1 MRKIKNLFC
10 ILTCILTV
18 ELALVL
24 CTISGIIKPFNY
36 SDSNSSSGTTTE
48 QKLNN
53 DKGAN
58 YGGSGSGGSSS
69 SGSGGSSTNTD
80 VQPKPSVPAVSND
93 IASPLNIV
101 LTGNY
106 LTSYNNATKNLS
118 NSTSDRNKKLVVKIG
133 LQILQSKTIKYEN
146 ELHFYSL
153 SYTSSAGTPRAVKYS
168 LKDAINRIN
177 AGQRIYTD
185 CFGFV
190 RLAHSIACYAINPS
204 SPGSVSGLSGLYG
217 YKGAYSQSS
226 KYSNVGVLGAG
237 TVIYDR
243 LTGSSGDR
251 HVAMFLYASGNSV
264 VYMDQGGIKTGEF
277 KSGSGYIYSTAV
289 RNPYKFNGYKN
300 YC

>member
-10 ILTCILTV
+10 ILACILVV
-18 ELALVL
+18 EFALVL

-48 QKLNN
+48 QNLNN
-53 DKGAN
+53 KSDTS
-58 YGGSGSGGSSS
+58 YGGSGSNSSGTGGSSN
-69 SGSGGSSTNTD
+69 SGSTESGKQPSNLEVST
-80 VQPKPSVPAVSND
+80 AVET
-93 IASPLNIV
+93 PLNIV

-106 LTSYNNATKNLS
+106 LSAYNSAIKYLS
-118 NSTSDRNKKLVVKIG
+118 NSTSDRNRKLVVKIG

-146 ELHFYSL
+146 ALHFYSL
-153 SYTSSAGTPRAVKYS
+153 SYSTSAGTPKAKTYS

-177 AGQRIYTD
+177 AGKTIYTD

-190 RLAHSIACYAINPS
+190 RLAHSIACYSINPS
-204 SPGSVSGLSGLYG
+204 NPSAVSGLSGLYG
-217 YKGAYSQSS
+217 YKGGYSQAS
-226 KYSNVGVLGAG
+226 KYSSLGVLNAG
-237 TVIYDR
+237 TVLYDR

-251 HVAMFLYASGNSV
+251 HVAMFLYSNGNSV

-277 KSGSGYIYSTAV
+277 KSSSYIYSTAV
-289 RNPYKFNGYKN
+289 KNPYKFNGYKN